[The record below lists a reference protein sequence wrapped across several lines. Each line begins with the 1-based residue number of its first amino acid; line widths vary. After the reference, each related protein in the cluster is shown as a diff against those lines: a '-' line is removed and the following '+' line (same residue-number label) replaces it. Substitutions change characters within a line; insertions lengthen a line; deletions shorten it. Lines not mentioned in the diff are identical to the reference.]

1 MAFKGIKSITAALLA
16 GTLLF
21 TGVPVTVSAESVYTE
36 AGAYTVGNHHTVR
49 GLLDQ
54 FGFVLE
60 RGHGFAA
67 EVGNN
72 FVDRLK
78 GKNASVV
85 GNDFA
90 KNGADRKIIGRHG
103 AVTLIQ
109 TKYHSTAQGSI
120 NACFENDPFRYRY
133 RYRYVDADGIP
144 MQIEVPKDQYDE
156 AVALMR
162 KKIGDGWLKNA
173 GVTDPADAETL
184 VRKGNLTYRQA
195 VNLARAGTVESLKY
209 DAANGVVSASC
220 AFGISA
226 LVNYAVC
233 RLNGAERTEALRLAA
248 LEGVKTGG
256 IVFGTAVIS
265 SQLFKT
271 GTGKIFV
278 PVTEKLVNLL
288 GDDFA
293 RVLLQSVGVS
303 AAGMTHGQLRKQAA
317 KVLRHQTLTSGVSVL
332 LLSADD
338 AADLFRGRISSE
350 QLLKNLT
357 VTTAGVIGG
366 TAGSTVGAAIGSA
379 ISPGIGTKIGEVVG
393 GIVLGGAIGYG
404 SEKLLGYFFRDDAE
418 EMTEIL
424 GNVFLRLGDD
434 YLLGEEEA
442 DAVVCELQSL
452 LTEDFLKDMY
462 ADGDREAC
470 AAALIEPLMI
480 DAVSGRETIA
490 APTEAE
496 MRRQLKEETEGI
508 VFIH

>member
-1 MAFKGIKSITAALLA
+1 
-16 GTLLF
+16 
-21 TGVPVTVSAESVYTE
+21 
-36 AGAYTVGNHHTVR
+36 
-49 GLLDQ
+49 
-54 FGFVLE
+54 
-60 RGHGFAA
+60 
-67 EVGNN
+67 
-72 FVDRLK
+72 
-78 GKNASVV
+78 
-85 GNDFA
+85 
-90 KNGADRKIIGRHG
+90 
-103 AVTLIQ
+103 
-109 TKYHSTAQGSI
+109 
-120 NACFENDPFRYRY
+120 
-133 RYRYVDADGIP
+133 
-144 MQIEVPKDQYDE
+144 
-156 AVALMR
+156 
-162 KKIGDGWLKNA
+162 
-173 GVTDPADAETL
+173 
-184 VRKGNLTYRQA
+184 
-195 VNLARAGTVESLKY
+195 
-209 DAANGVVSASC
+209 
-220 AFGISA
+220 
-226 LVNYAVC
+226 
-233 RLNGAERTEALRLAA
+233 
-248 LEGVKTGG
+248 
-256 IVFGTAVIS
+256 
-265 SQLFKT
+265 
-271 GTGKIFV
+271 
-278 PVTEKLVNLL
+278 VTEKMVELF

-303 AAGMTHGQLRKQAA
+303 VAGMTHGQLRNQAA

-338 AADLFRGRISSE
+338 VADLFRGRISSE

-379 ISPGIGTKIGEVVG
+379 IYPGIGTKIGEVVG

-442 DAVVCELQSL
+442 DAVVCELQNL

-462 ADGDREAC
+462 ADSDREAC

-480 DAVSGRETIA
+480 DAASGRETIA

>member
-1 MAFKGIKSITAALLA
+1 MKFIINRKFTAALLA
-16 GTLLF
+16 GAILF
-21 TGVPVTVSAESVYTE
+21 TGVPVSAESVYTE
-36 AGAYTVGNHHTVR
+36 AGAYTVGNHYTVR

-78 GKNASVV
+78 GKNAAVV

-90 KNGADRKIIGRHG
+90 KNGADRKIIGRYG

-109 TKYHSTAQGSI
+109 TKYYSTAQGSI
-120 NACFENDPFRYRY
+120 NACFENDLF
-133 RYRYVDADGIP
+133 RYVDADGIP

-156 AVALMR
+156 AVTLMR
-162 KKIGDGWLKNA
+162 KKIGAGCLKNA

-195 VNLARAGTVESLKY
+195 VNLAKAGTVESLKY

-233 RLNGAERTEALRLAA
+233 RLNGEERAEALRLAA

-256 IVFGTAVIS
+256 IVFGTSVIS
-265 SQLFKT
+265 AQLFKT
-271 GTGKIFV
+271 GTGKIFI
-278 PVTEKLVNLL
+278 PVTEKLVNVF

-303 AAGMTHGQLRKQAA
+303 AAGMTHGQLRNQAA
-317 KVLRHQTLTSGVSVL
+317 RVLRHQTLTSGVSIL

-338 AADLFRGRISSE
+338 VVDLFCGRISAE

-357 VTTAGVIGG
+357 VTTAGVVGG
-366 TAGSTVGAAIGSA
+366 VVGSTVGAAVGTA
-379 ISPGIGTKIGEVVG
+379 IAPGVGTKVGEVAG
-393 GIVLGGAIGYG
+393 GIVLGSAIGYG
-404 SEKLLGYFFRDDAE
+404 SEMLIGHFLRDDAE
-418 EMTEIL
+418 EMTKIL
-424 GNVFLRLGDD
+424 GDVFLTLGDD

-442 DAVVCELQSL
+442 DAVVEILGTK
-452 LTEDFLKDMY
+452 LTEDFLKEMHASD
-462 ADGDREAC
+462 DREAC
-470 AAALIEPLMI
+470 AAAVIEPLMA
-480 DAVSGRETIA
+480 DAVSARETIA

-496 MRRQLKEETEGI
+496 LRGQLKAELEGL

>member
-1 MAFKGIKSITAALLA
+1 MMCAGVKSLIAALLA
-16 GTLLF
+16 GALLF
-21 TGVPVTVSAESVYTE
+21 TGVPVSAESVYTE
-36 AGAYTVGNHHTVR
+36 AGAYTVGNHSTVR
-49 GLLDQ
+49 GLLGQ

-78 GKNASVV
+78 GKNAAVV

-120 NACFENDPFRYRY
+120 SACFENDLF
-133 RYRYVDADGIP
+133 RYVDADGIP

-195 VNLARAGTVESLKY
+195 VNLAKAGTVESLKY

-220 AFGISA
+220 AFGIST

-233 RLNGAERTEALRLAA
+233 RLNGEERTEALRLAA
-248 LEGVKTGG
+248 VEGIKTGG

-265 SQLFKT
+265 AQLFKT

-278 PVTEKLVNLL
+278 PVTEKLVNLF

-293 RVLLQSVGVS
+293 RILLQSVGVS
-303 AAGMTHGQLRKQAA
+303 AAGMTHGQLRNQAA
-317 KVLRHQTLTSGVSVL
+317 KVLRHQTLTSGVSIL

-338 AADLFRGRISSE
+338 VADLFRGRISAE
-350 QLLKNLT
+350 QLLKNLA
-357 VTTAGVIGG
+357 VTTAGVVGG
-366 TAGSTVGAAIGSA
+366 IAGSTAGAALGTA
-379 ISPGIGTKIGEVVG
+379 IAPGVGTKVGEIVG

-404 SEKLLGYFFRDDAE
+404 SEKLIGYFLRDDAE

-424 GNVFLRLGDD
+424 GNVFLSLGED

-442 DAVVCELQSL
+442 DAVVGELQKL

-462 ADGDREAC
+462 ADDDREAC
-470 AAALIEPLMI
+470 AAALIEPLMA
-480 DAVSGRETIA
+480 DTASGRAAIA

-496 MRRQLKEETEGI
+496 MRGQLKAALEGV

>member
-1 MAFKGIKSITAALLA
+1 MKKQHFIAALLA
-16 GTLLF
+16 VSLVF
-21 TGVPVTVSAESVYTE
+21 TGVPAKAESVYSE
-36 AGAYTVGNHHTVR
+36 SGAYTVGNHYTVR

-109 TKYHSTAQGSI
+109 TKYHSTAQGGIS
-120 NACFENDPFRYRY
+120 ACFENDLF
-133 RYRYVDADGIP
+133 RYVDADGIP

-162 KKIGDGWLKNA
+162 KKIGDGCLKNA
-173 GVTDPADAETL
+173 GVTDPADADTL
-184 VRKGNLTYRQA
+184 VRKGNLTYKQA
-195 VNLARAGTVESLKY
+195 VNLAKAGTVESLQY
-209 DAANGVVSASC
+209 DAANGIVSSSC

-233 RLNGAERTEALRLAA
+233 RLNGTDRREALRLAA

-265 SQLFKT
+265 AQLFKT
-271 GTGKIFV
+271 GAGKIFI
-278 PVTEKLVNLL
+278 PVTENLVNLL

-303 AAGMTHGQLRKQAA
+303 AAGMTHGQLRNQAA
-317 KVLRHQTLTSGVSVL
+317 KVLRHQTLTSGVSIL
-332 LLSADD
+332 LLSANDV
-338 AADLFRGRISSE
+338 ADLFRGRISAE

-357 VTTAGVIGG
+357 VTTAGVVGG
-366 TAGSTVGAAIGSA
+366 VAGSTAGAAIGSA
-379 ISPGIGTKIGEVVG
+379 IAPGIGTKVGEIVG
-393 GIVLGGAIGYG
+393 GILLGGAISYG
-404 SEKLLGYFFRDDAE
+404 SEKLIGYFLRDDAE

-424 GNVFLRLGDD
+424 SNVFLTLGED
-434 YLLGEEEA
+434 YLLDETEA
-442 DAVVCELQSL
+442 EAVVEVLGTK
-452 LTEDFLKDMY
+452 LTEDFLKNMY
-462 ADGDREAC
+462 ASDDREAC
-470 AAALIEPLMI
+470 AAAVIEPLMA
-480 DAVSGRETIA
+480 DAVSGREAIA

-496 MRRQLKEETEGI
+496 MRAQLKAELEGL